1 MGIIKIE
8 VEDILTL
15 KKNHP
20 CGSQQWKV
28 TRIGTDI
35 GMKCMKCGHFVM
47 ISRQKLEK
55 TIREI
60 NRQCRSLKPVDAEI
74 EVEIE

>member
-15 KKNHP
+15 KKSHP

-28 TRIGTDI
+28 TRIGADI
-35 GMKCMKCGHFVM
+35 GMKCVKCGHFVM
-47 ISRQKLEK
+47 VSRQKLEK
-55 TIREI
+55 AIREI
-60 NRQCRSLKPVDAEI
+60 NRKGHTLKPIDAI
-74 EVEIE
+74 VEIE

>member
-15 KKNHP
+15 KKIHP

-28 TRIGTDI
+28 TRVGTDI
-35 GMKCMKCGHFVM
+35 GIKCLGCGHFVM
-47 ISRQKLEK
+47 VPRQKLEK
-55 TIREI
+55 AIREI
-60 NRQCRSLKPVDAEI
+60 NRKGVLLKPSETMI
-74 EVEIE
+74 QLE

>member
-15 KKNHP
+15 KKSHP

-28 TRIGTDI
+28 TRIGADI
-35 GMKCMKCGHFVM
+35 GMKCVKCGHFVM
-47 ISRQKLEK
+47 VSRQKLEK
-55 TIREI
+55 AIREI
-60 NRQCRSLKPVDAEI
+60 NRKGHTLKPIDAI
-74 EVEIE
+74 VEID

>member
-15 KKNHP
+15 KKIHP

-28 TRIGTDI
+28 IRVGTDI
-35 GMKCMKCGHFVM
+35 GIKCVGCGHFVM
-47 ISRQKLEK
+47 VPRQKLEK
-55 TIREI
+55 AIREI
-60 NRQCRSLKPVDAEI
+60 NRQGIHLKPTESI
-74 EVEIE
+74 VEIE

>member
-15 KKNHP
+15 KKSHP
-20 CGSQQWKV
+20 CGCRQWKV
-28 TRIGTDI
+28 IRIGTDI
-35 GMKCMKCGHFVM
+35 GMKCIKCGHFVM
-47 ISRQKLEK
+47 IPRQKLEK

-60 NRQCRSLKPVDAEI
+60 NREGHTLKPVDAVI
-74 EVEIE
+74 EVE

>member
-15 KKNHP
+15 KKSHP

-28 TRIGTDI
+28 TRIGADI
-35 GMKCMKCGHFVM
+35 GMKCVKCGRFVM
-47 ISRQKLEK
+47 VSRQKLEK
-55 TIREI
+55 AIREI
-60 NRQCRSLKPVDAEI
+60 NRKGHTLKPIDTMV
-74 EVEIE
+74 EVE